1 MLQQPNIFLPDTIQQ
16 QLQQQRQQSPPILQ
30 TIRRQQH
37 QPQVKTQQLP
47 NGDSRVIRSEVWNCF
62 DLDGLNAVCRACNER
77 LKVGPTR
84 QTSSLWRHLK
94 RHSREVQD
102 RLVKSWAEAGLSN
115 KNANRIV
122 ARIQNGGTPTNLIEQ
137 RKRELQQQQQQ
148 YSSSFN
154 SSTATNFTSSSSTC
168 IQNDTEGPLVTS
180 LDLEQLLGLQQNSN
194 DGAAINEGEIS
205 PSNKILEGLDNNEID
220 EMDFEVE
227 EEEEPIKAARSEKVQ
242 ENFERAVV
250 EFLLVSLLMY
260 WTLLL
265 MQSPAFG
272 EVLRLF
278 SSSPTF
284 STNLFRPIIPS
295 PEPLLTRLVP
305 KMFIETLDERKALFE
320 EDFFVLVL
328 RRTKI
333 ENAPKGNT
341 CILRISAVKLSESF
355 GLCSRCLGVFAYRGG
370 LRRLRDALR
379 KCFEEGSVQLK
390 LWQVSAVVHDGSPEF
405 EELCEQLDIP
415 GILSAPLMLRSI
427 FNELDKLQFSS
438 VCVRRVKNKFEQTIG
453 NALDGLH
460 FSAFS
465 ITVPILIERT
475 NNFCN
480 LNNVDQEEKTKEFI
494 EEQRLIEK
502 FKLLWN
508 FQREKLLKE
517 KTAKMSIFLNPNNCH
532 NLIKGG
538 PFNFEE
544 WKKVETLIIEEICQ
558 ACLPLKNNNEGGN
571 GNNLNEKC
579 GGENEEGEFKQ
590 RIEIEAEVNSYVEAS
605 LNELR
610 KKEELDNQQQQHQS
624 LSELLLWWRT
634 NIERFPRV
642 GHLARQF
649 CAIPL
654 CVENGEINIFKELN
668 KNNNEL
674 KNANYATELLNTDLA
689 GERDDYSADMLIVSQ
704 LLTVRIAVIE
714 KNNNGCGGK

>member
-1 MLQQPNIFLPDTIQQ
+1 MLQQPNIFLPETIQQ
-16 QLQQQRQQSPPILQ
+16 QLQQQQQRQSPPILQ

-37 QPQVKTQQLP
+37 HPQVKTQQLP

-102 RLVKSWAEAGLSN
+102 RLVKSWAEAGLPSRS
-115 KNANRIV
+115 ADRMV

-137 RKRELQQQQQQ
+137 RKRELQQQQ
-148 YSSSFN
+148 YSSPSFN
-154 SSTATNFTSSSSTC
+154 SSNTTTNFTSSSSTC
-168 IQNDTEGPLVTS
+168 IQNDTAGPLVTS

-205 PSNKILEGLDNNEID
+205 PSNKIIEGLDNNEID

-227 EEEEPIKAARSEKVQ
+227 EEEEPIKAAKSERVQ

-250 EFLLVSLLMY
+250 EFLLENALSFTKVLL
-260 WTLLL
+260 
-265 MQSPAFG
+265 QSPAFG

-390 LWQVSAVVHDGSPEF
+390 LWQVSAVVHDGSSEF

-415 GILSAPLMLRSI
+415 G
-427 FNELDKLQFSS
+427 Q
-438 VCVRRVKNKFEQTIG
+438 VY
-453 NALDGLH
+453 
-460 FSAFS
+460 
-465 ITVPILIERT
+465 LI
-475 NNFCN
+475 
-480 LNNVDQEEKTKEFI
+480 
-494 EEQRLIEK
+494 
-502 FKLLWN
+502 
-508 FQREKLLKE
+508 
-517 KTAKMSIFLNPNNCH
+517 
-532 NLIKGG
+532 
-538 PFNFEE
+538 
-544 WKKVETLIIEEICQ
+544 
-558 ACLPLKNNNEGGN
+558 
-571 GNNLNEKC
+571 
-579 GGENEEGEFKQ
+579 
-590 RIEIEAEVNSYVEAS
+590 
-605 LNELR
+605 
-610 KKEELDNQQQQHQS
+610 
-624 LSELLLWWRT
+624 
-634 NIERFPRV
+634 
-642 GHLARQF
+642 
-649 CAIPL
+649 
-654 CVENGEINIFKELN
+654 
-668 KNNNEL
+668 
-674 KNANYATELLNTDLA
+674 
-689 GERDDYSADMLIVSQ
+689 
-704 LLTVRIAVIE
+704 
-714 KNNNGCGGK
+714 

>member
-1 MLQQPNIFLPDTIQQ
+1 M
-16 QLQQQRQQSPPILQ
+16 
-30 TIRRQQH
+30 
-37 QPQVKTQQLP
+37 
-47 NGDSRVIRSEVWNCF
+47 
-62 DLDGLNAVCRACNER
+62 
-77 LKVGPTR
+77 
-84 QTSSLWRHLK
+84 
-94 RHSREVQD
+94 
-102 RLVKSWAEAGLSN
+102 
-115 KNANRIV
+115 V

-137 RKRELQQQQQQ
+137 RKRELQQQQ
-148 YSSSFN
+148 YSSPSFN
-154 SSTATNFTSSSSTC
+154 SSNTTTNFTSSSSTC
-168 IQNDTEGPLVTS
+168 IQNDTAGPLVTVDCRPGQS

-205 PSNKILEGLDNNEID
+205 PSNKIIEGLDNNEID

-227 EEEEPIKAARSEKVQ
+227 EEEEPIKAAKSERVQ

-250 EFLLVSLLMY
+250 EFLLENALSFTKVLL
-260 WTLLL
+260 
-265 MQSPAFG
+265 QSPAFG

-320 EDFFVLVL
+320 EDFFVLNFCCQIKRKFWPL
-328 RRTKI
+328 
-333 ENAPKGNT
+333 
-341 CILRISAVKLSESF
+341 LSLF
-355 GLCSRCLGVFAYRGG
+355 GCFAYRGG

-390 LWQVSAVVHDGSPEF
+390 LWQVSAVVHDGSSEF

-427 FNELDKLQFSS
+427 FTELDKLQFSPG
-438 VCVRRVKNKFEQTIG
+438 CVRRVKNRFEQTIG

-480 LNNVDQEEKTKEFI
+480 LNVEQEEKTKEFI

-517 KTAKMSIFLNPNNCH
+517 KQQK
-532 NLIKGG
+532 
-538 PFNFEE
+538 
-544 WKKVETLIIEEICQ
+544 CQ
-558 ACLPLKNNNEGGN
+558 Y
-571 GNNLNEKC
+571 
-579 GGENEEGEFKQ
+579 F
-590 RIEIEAEVNSYVEAS
+590 
-605 LNELR
+605 
-610 KKEELDNQQQQHQS
+610 
-624 LSELLLWWRT
+624 
-634 NIERFPRV
+634 
-642 GHLARQF
+642 
-649 CAIPL
+649 
-654 CVENGEINIFKELN
+654 
-668 KNNNEL
+668 
-674 KNANYATELLNTDLA
+674 
-689 GERDDYSADMLIVSQ
+689 
-704 LLTVRIAVIE
+704 
-714 KNNNGCGGK
+714 

>member
-1 MLQQPNIFLPDTIQQ
+1 
-16 QLQQQRQQSPPILQ
+16 
-30 TIRRQQH
+30 
-37 QPQVKTQQLP
+37 
-47 NGDSRVIRSEVWNCF
+47 
-62 DLDGLNAVCRACNER
+62 
-77 LKVGPTR
+77 
-84 QTSSLWRHLK
+84 
-94 RHSREVQD
+94 
-102 RLVKSWAEAGLSN
+102 
-115 KNANRIV
+115 
-122 ARIQNGGTPTNLIEQ
+122 
-137 RKRELQQQQQQ
+137 
-148 YSSSFN
+148 
-154 SSTATNFTSSSSTC
+154 
-168 IQNDTEGPLVTS
+168 
-180 LDLEQLLGLQQNSN
+180 
-194 DGAAINEGEIS
+194 
-205 PSNKILEGLDNNEID
+205 
-220 EMDFEVE
+220 
-227 EEEEPIKAARSEKVQ
+227 
-242 ENFERAVV
+242 
-250 EFLLVSLLMY
+250 
-260 WTLLL
+260 

-427 FNELDKLQFSS
+427 FNELDKLQFSPG
-438 VCVRRVKNKFEQTIG
+438 CVRRVKNRFEQTIG

-590 RIEIEAEVNSYVEAS
+590 RIEIE
-605 LNELR
+605 
-610 KKEELDNQQQQHQS
+610 
-624 LSELLLWWRT
+624 
-634 NIERFPRV
+634 V
-642 GHLARQF
+642 GF
-649 CAIPL
+649 
-654 CVENGEINIFKELN
+654 
-668 KNNNEL
+668 
-674 KNANYATELLNTDLA
+674 
-689 GERDDYSADMLIVSQ
+689 
-704 LLTVRIAVIE
+704 
-714 KNNNGCGGK
+714 